1 MQFEPVSSF
10 RLRGWLKRM
19 TEPTYPQLRIVPM
32 RFLNPETV
40 EILLDRL
47 FNVGNIRRLVLNGP
61 SIPATV
67 PYGPARGAANPT
79 TYRKTITVCGEA
91 YLLGVQVGTIL
102 LELENSSVI
111 PDIKAACDEVFAD
124 KFPYGITEGIYMRSN
139 MTTTDYA
146 KYGIVE
152 DERILG
158 MADPKSKQRPIILQ
172 GNR

>member
-1 MQFEPVSSF
+1 M
-10 RLRGWLKRM
+10 
-19 TEPTYPQLRIVPM
+19 
-32 RFLNPETV
+32 
-40 EILLDRL
+40 
-47 FNVGNIRRLVLNGP
+47 
-61 SIPATV
+61 
-67 PYGPARGAANPT
+67 
-79 TYRKTITVCGEA
+79 
-91 YLLGVQVGTIL
+91 LGVQVGTIL
-102 LELENSSVI
+102 LELEDSSLI
-111 PDIKAACDEVFAD
+111 PDIKAVCDEVFAD

>member
-1 MQFEPVSSF
+1 
-10 RLRGWLKRM
+10 M

-40 EILLDRL
+40 EYLLDL
-47 FNVGNIRRLVLNGP
+47 LLKLGGIRRLVLNGP

-67 PYGPARGAANPT
+67 PYGPARGTENSN
-79 TYRKTITVCGEA
+79 TYRRTILVCGEE
-91 YLLGVQVGTIL
+91 YMLGVQVGTII
-102 LELENSSVI
+102 LELEDSSMI
-111 PDIKAACDEVFAD
+111 PDIKEVCDEVFAD

-152 DERILG
+152 DARILG
-158 MADPKSKQRPIILQ
+158 MTDPKSKQRPIILQ